1 MATRGTPDQTNDGPA
16 ATSESGPAV
25 RWDTTGG
32 RSVRADVC
40 QVSASQGEIALVFGA
55 LGAPAGSQDPL
66 PIDLL
71 SRILLAPAVASAFAV
86 ALEATLREHQDRFGR
101 LAMADDRPDL
111 EPPLLLATMPEHAA
125 AARRLL
131 DSVDGLETEYGF
143 ERSVKL
149 AAERLLGNR
158 FLVTFSTAMLLE
170 PAAARLLAIC
180 ERLEMPGS
188 LVQCLLEHFAEA
200 KFVHFGFEENERS
213 CLYKVYLEFWSN
225 WEEELEKRA
234 HAREPFL
241 LHLGLKWDVADGS
254 RQTTTRYTCH
264 PWLSVDQ
271 IQHRLAEVYMP
282 PGAQT
287 PLSVTQTMV
296 ELAARRI
303 PSEKMLYLDV
313 SEEGSPRRSFDLN
326 LYKAGL
332 RLRDLEGCLAPVF
345 AHYRVPREPLGRL
358 LSQLDKPLGHVSG
371 GLDREGRDFLTLY
384 YGMHGRG
391 GSRRR
396 TPCADPREA

>member
-1 MATRGTPDQTNDGPA
+1 MTTRGTPDQTHDGPG
-16 ATSESGPAV
+16 ATGGIGPAV
-25 RWDTTGG
+25 RWDTAGS
-32 RSVRADVC
+32 RSIRANVC

-55 LGAPAGSQDPL
+55 VGGPTGSQDPL

-71 SRILLAPAVASAFAV
+71 SRILLPPAVASAFAV

-111 EPPLLLATMPEHAA
+111 EPPLLLATMPGHAA

-170 PAAARLLAIC
+170 PTAARLLAIC
-180 ERLEMPGS
+180 ERLEMPGG
-188 LVQCLLEHFAEA
+188 LVQRFLEHFREA
-200 KFVHFGFEENERS
+200 RFVHFGFEENDTS

-225 WEEELEKRA
+225 WEEELAKRA

-241 LHLGLKWDVADGS
+241 LHLGFKWEVADGS
-254 RQTTTRYTCH
+254 RQATTRYTCH
-264 PWLSVDQ
+264 PWLSVEQ
-271 IQHRLAEVYMP
+271 IQRRLAEVY
-282 PGAQT
+282 T
-287 PLSVTQTMV
+287 PLDGQAPLSATQAMV
-296 ELAARRI
+296 ALAAQRI

-332 RLRDLEGCLAPVF
+332 RLRDLEGSLAPVF

-391 GSRRR
+391 GGHRR
-396 TPCADPREA
+396 TPCTDPREA